1 MNGMSL
7 RGEKR
12 RSGPVVVKVSIRNLS
27 GEVE

>member
-12 RSGPVVVKVSIRNLS
+12 RFGFVVVKVFIRNLS